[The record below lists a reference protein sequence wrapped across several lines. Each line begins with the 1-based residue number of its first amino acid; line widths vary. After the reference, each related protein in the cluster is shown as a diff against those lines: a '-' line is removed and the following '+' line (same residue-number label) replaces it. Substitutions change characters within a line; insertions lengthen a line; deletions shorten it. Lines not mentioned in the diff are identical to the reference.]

1 MYRPHVFHHQCR
13 IGLPDGAADGGDQLI
28 GRQVRADDDVHRVH
42 PQHGGRHIDLGRC
55 RPVQAVVAHV
65 ADDADDLE
73 AVVVGCAE
81 ARRGADRIASG
92 PVRARGGFVDHDGR
106 RIALLAVGLVQQPA
120 GAKRDPHRRKEVRC
134 GPDGAHALSES
145 IGRPALDV
153 DGGVA
158 AKGTGWQ
165 LARERG
171 ARHAGRLPQRVH
183 QPRLRRTPLLGTFL
197 RCAGASRQGEVER
210 DEAVGVEAQRHAFEI
225 AHVND
230 ENGRRRQ
237 EREGEGDFG
246 DDERLRQASRR
257 RGG

>member
-1 MYRPHVFHHQCR
+1 MRTSPTTPTTSTGSLAGVT
-13 IGLPDGAADGGDQLI
+13 
-28 GRQVRADDDVHRVH
+28 
-42 PQHGGRHIDLGRC
+42 
-55 RPVQAVVAHV
+55 
-65 ADDADDLE
+65 E
-73 AVVVGCAE
+73 AP
-81 ARRGADRIASG
+81 RGADRIASG
-92 PVRARGGFVDHDGR
+92 PVRARGGFVDHDGH

-134 GPDGAHALSES
+134 GHDEAHALSES

-183 QPRLRRTPLLGTFL
+183 QPRLFGTPPRPLLGTSPPDL
-197 RCAGASRQGEVER
+197 PRRDASRQGEVER

-225 AHVND
+225 AHVDD
-230 ENGRRRQ
+230 ENGRRRE

-246 DDERLRQASRR
+246 HDERLRQAPRR